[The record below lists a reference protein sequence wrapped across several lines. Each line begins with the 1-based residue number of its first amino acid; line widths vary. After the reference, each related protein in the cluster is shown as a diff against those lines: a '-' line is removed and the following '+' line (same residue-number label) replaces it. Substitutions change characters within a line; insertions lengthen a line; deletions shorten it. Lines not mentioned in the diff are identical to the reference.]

1 MEIVVLYNGNI
12 NLPKERNHKTKFG
25 YHQCSKKFKN
35 VDDAA
40 CFIIECDF
48 YSGSIT
54 TLEEIIPNGFKD
66 PNTGVITDC
75 IRLHWYR
82 PDGIYYETNYKSY
95 NLTKLYKKGEEVM
108 DSLERMCDDAELDIH
123 RRQIRE
129 VMKDL
134 IYTLK

>member
-54 TLEEIIPNGFKD
+54 TLEEIIPNGYEVKLAKILNE
-66 PNTGVITDC
+66 PVISEEEAILFSDKE
-75 IRLHWYR
+75 LKAVSE
-82 PDGIYYETNYKSY
+82 DD
-95 NLTKLYKKGEEVM
+95 NLNSIL
-108 DSLERMCDDAELDIH
+108 
-123 RRQIRE
+123 
-129 VMKDL
+129 
-134 IYTLK
+134 